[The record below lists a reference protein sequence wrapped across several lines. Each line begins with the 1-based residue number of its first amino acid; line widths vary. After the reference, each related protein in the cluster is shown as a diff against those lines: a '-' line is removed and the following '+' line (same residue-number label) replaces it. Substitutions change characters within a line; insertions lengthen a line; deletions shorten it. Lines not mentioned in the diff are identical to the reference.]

1 MARGG
6 RGGGGS
12 FGGGGGGRGGG
23 SFGGGRGGGS
33 SFGGSRGGGQRL
45 GGGSSLG
52 RGGRGGGPSRPSTGN
67 QRSGGTSGFGG
78 YRPGG
83 FFGPRPFYG
92 GWGGGYGYGRRRP
105 YRRGGCG
112 GCGGGGCLTGIIL
125 LFAIM
130 MIFNIFGSR
139 TPNMNHSP
147 TGETQEITQSTI
159 EREPIRE
166 GLVNET
172 SYFQDEVGG
181 IRNASELE
189 NGLRYFYD
197 KTNIQPFVYIM
208 DNLNGNPNPDP
219 EEINAFASE
228 LYDEL
233 FTDEAH
239 LLLVHFDNWESYD
252 YDFSFHTVIGSD
264 AHILMD
270 DEAENILYDYLGYH
284 YYSDL
289 EDSAYYAQA
298 FRDTADRIM
307 NVKTNPWIPV
317 ATVAGAAVI
326 IYLLYSW
333 WSSAFN
339 KPDNTGGASSNE
351 GKKENTDE
359 FDF

>member
-12 FGGGGGGRGGG
+12 FGGGGGRGGG

-52 RGGRGGGPSRPSTGN
+52 RGGRGGGPSRPSSGN
-67 QRSGGTSGFGG
+67 QRPGGTGGFGG

-83 FFGPRPFYG
+83 FFGPRPFFG
-92 GWGGGYGYGRRRP
+92 GWGGGYGRRRP

-112 GCGGGGCLTGIIL
+112 GGGCGGGGCLSGVIL

-130 MIFNIFGSR
+130 MILNIFGSR
-139 TPNMNHSP
+139 TPSTNNSS
-147 TGETQEITQSTI
+147 TGETQQISASTI

-197 KTNIQPFVYIM
+197 QTNIQPFVYIM
-208 DNLNGNPNPDP
+208 DNLNGDPNPDP
-219 EEINAFASE
+219 EEINAFASN

-239 LLLVHFDNWESYD
+239 LLLVHFDNWDSYD
-252 YDFSFHTVIGSD
+252 YDFSFHTIIGSD

-289 EDSAYYAQA
+289 EDSAFYAQS

-307 NVKTNPWIPV
+307 NVQSNPWIPV
-317 ATVAGAAVI
+317 AIVVGAAII
-326 IYLLYSW
+326 IYLLYNW
-333 WSSAFN
+333 WRSALN
-339 KPDNTGGASSNE
+339 KPDNTDGASATES
-351 GKKENTDE
+351 KKEKLDE

>member
-12 FGGGGGGRGGG
+12 FGGGGGG
-23 SFGGGRGGGS
+23 FGGGRGGGS

-45 GGGSSLG
+45 GGGSSRG
-52 RGGRGGGPSRPSTGN
+52 RGGRGGGPGRTSSGN
-67 QRSGGTSGFGG
+67 QRPRGSGGYGG

-83 FFGPRPFYG
+83 FWGPRPFFG

-112 GCGGGGCLTGIIL
+112 GCGGGGCGGCLTGIIM
-125 LFAIM
+125 LFVLMI
-130 MIFNIFGSR
+130 IFNFAWSSVPG
-139 TPNMNHSP
+139 TNN
-147 TGETQEITQSTI
+147 TTAVETVQINSSTI

-172 SYFQDEVGG
+172 PYYQDDVGA
-181 IRNASELE
+181 ILNSSELE

-197 KTNIQPFVYIM
+197 QTNIQPFIYIM
-208 DNLNGNPNPDP
+208 DNLDGDPNPHPD
-219 EEINAFASE
+219 EINEFASN

-239 LLLVHFDNWESYD
+239 LLLVHFDNWDFYE

-289 EDSAYYAQA
+289 EDAAFYSES

-307 NVKTNPWIPV
+307 SVTRSPWIPV
-317 ATVAGAAVI
+317 ALVVGVAVI
-326 IYLLYSW
+326 IFLLFNW
-333 WSSAFN
+333 WRSALNKAGDDGKQSSD
-339 KPDNTGGASSNE
+339 KS
-351 GKKENTDE
+351 KKEKADE